1 MGGLMPQ
8 GVNEKVQIYA
18 VGTLYVG
25 TSSTDLTTNL
35 IRRLKELTGD
45 MTARLKSIIVSA
57 GTSN

>member
-1 MGGLMPQ
+1 MPQ